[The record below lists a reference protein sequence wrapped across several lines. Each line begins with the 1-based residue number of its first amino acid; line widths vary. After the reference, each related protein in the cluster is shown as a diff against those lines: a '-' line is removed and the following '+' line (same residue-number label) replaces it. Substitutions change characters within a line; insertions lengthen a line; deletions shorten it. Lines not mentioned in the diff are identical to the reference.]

1 MPPTP
6 CENACSSVSNVAS
19 RTYKKDML
27 LQLWGSFRTSNWDAP
42 RLPTQKRSQKGRLRN
57 GETAW
62 PGELKDT
69 VFWPA
74 LGWSSMSNVASRTY
88 KKEMLL
94 QLWGS
99 FRTSNWLWDAPR
111 LPTQK
116 RSQKGRLRNGETAWP
131 GELKDTVFWPALGW
145 SSMSNVASR
154 TYKKEMLLQ
163 LWGSFRT
170 SNWLWDAPRLPT
182 QKRSQK
188 GRLRNG
194 ETAWPGELKDTVF
207 WPALGWSSMSNVAS
221 RTYKKE
227 MLLQLWGSFRTSNW
241 LWDAPRL
248 PTQKRSQKGRLR
260 NGETAW
266 PGELKDTVFWPALG
280 WSSMSNVASRTY
292 KKRWKSGFVASR
304 FARRNITGFRHSKH
318 WQMDSDSWL
327 FLDAMGD
334 ERSCS
339 VLGVCCV
346 GGAFVCACVFDVV
359 CFGQPPLGALPLVG
373 RGRRI
378 YFLGVLRSWV
388 VSISLRFLWVCVFFN
403 VFEWFLMVS

>member
-6 CENACSSVSNVAS
+6 CENACSSV
-19 RTYKKDML
+19 
-27 LQLWGSFRTSNWDAP
+27 
-42 RLPTQKRSQKGRLRN
+42 
-57 GETAW
+57 
-62 PGELKDT
+62 
-69 VFWPA
+69 
-74 LGWSSMSNVASRTY
+74 SNVASRTY

-227 MLLQLWGSFRTSNW
+227 MLLQLQGLISHLELALRCTPTS
-241 LWDAPRL
+241 DPKAFPKRQAPERGN
-248 PTQKRSQKGRLR
+248 SM
-260 NGETAW
+260 AW
-266 PGELKDTVFWPALG
+266 RAQGH
-280 WSSMSNVASRTY
+280 
-292 KKRWKSGFVASR
+292 R
-304 FARRNITGFRHSKH
+304 FLT
-318 WQMDSDSWL
+318 
-327 FLDAMGD
+327 
-334 ERSCS
+334 
-339 VLGVCCV
+339 CV
-346 GGAFVCACVFDVV
+346 GV
-359 CFGQPPLGALPLVG
+359 
-373 RGRRI
+373 I
-378 YFLGVLRSWV
+378 
-388 VSISLRFLWVCVFFN
+388 FN
-403 VFEWFLMVS
+403 VKRRVQNL